1 MRPRLLHYSSNW
13 CYRCRCRL
21 HLSFWGSGEESI
33 ILGCGFA
40 TLRRELSDDEKGGT
54 IIVHA
59 CWAGKKEL
67 SFRQPLSF
75 EKACINRNKP
85 CIKISVPNPSI
96 LFHAWY
102 QVSSLISFV
111 FRRTGNVFDLPLQ
124 FFGKYTELRYD
135 WDKRGKDAPRILKAE
150 LAEKQMEDEWL
161 DLQSEFKSSEEY
173 WKVESWMWWQYDSQ
187 LGLERAATAALGKLI
202 WYAKLKENWKGCEG
216 SWNHKGV

>member
-1 MRPRLLHYSSNW
+1 MKRWLITNCLLIN
-13 CYRCRCRL
+13 
-21 HLSFWGSGEESI
+21 FI
-33 ILGCGFA
+33 I
-40 TLRRELSDDEKGGT
+40 
-54 IIVHA
+54 IIVLLKIVRWDFF
-59 CWAGKKEL
+59 CQISFIL
-67 SFRQPLSF
+67 SW
-75 EKACINRNKP
+75 
-85 CIKISVPNPSI
+85 I
-96 LFHAWY
+96 LF
-102 QVSSLISFV
+102 ISFV

-202 WYAKLKENWKGCEG
+202 WYAKLKENWEGCEG